1 MQTQLVVTPVA
12 HKLVSEP
19 YQERNDII
27 ALFLQPNQNTG
38 CVQSTAVRQN
48 HCTFRHDEGF
58 SIQQVEKL
66 WSGSWEETAGN
77 QVYQS

>member
-12 HKLVSEP
+12 HTLVSEP
-19 YQERNDII
+19 YQERNDIV
-27 ALFLQPNQNTG
+27 ALFLQPNQNAG

-48 HCTFRHDEGF
+48 HCTFRHDEGC

-66 WSGSWEETAGN
+66 WCGS
-77 QVYQS
+77 